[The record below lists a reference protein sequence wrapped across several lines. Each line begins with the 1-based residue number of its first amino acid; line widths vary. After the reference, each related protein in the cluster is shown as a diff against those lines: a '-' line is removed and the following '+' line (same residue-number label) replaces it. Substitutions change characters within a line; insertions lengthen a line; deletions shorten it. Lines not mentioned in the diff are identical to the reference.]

1 MASVNK
7 VMLIGNL
14 TRDPELR
21 YTPGGA
27 AVAEFGLALNESYK
41 NKQTGQMT
49 EKVHFIDIV
58 CWARTAE
65 VAAEYLKKGT
75 QVHIEGKLTQDRWD
89 DKDSGQ
95 KRSKI
100 KVTCERLTF
109 VGSKAN
115 GAGAG
120 QGGAGGEQG
129 APADHSVGQEE
140 DIPF

>member
-7 VMLIGNL
+7 VMLVGNL
-14 TRDPELR
+14 TRDPELK
-21 YTPGGA
+21 YTPSGQ
-27 AVAEFGLALNESYK
+27 AVAEFGLAMNESYK
-41 NKQTGQMT
+41 NKQTGQDV
-49 EKVHFIDIV
+49 EKVCFIDIT
-58 CWARTAE
+58 CWGRTGE

-89 DKDSGQ
+89 DAATGQ

-109 VGSKAN
+109 IGGKAGGGN
-115 GAGAG
+115 GTGAGS
-120 QGGAGGEQG
+120 EQG
-129 APADHSVGQEE
+129 ADAAVGQD

>member
-27 AVAEFGLALNESYK
+27 AVSEFALALNESYK

-49 EKVHFIDIV
+49 EKVHFIDIT
-58 CWARTAE
+58 CWGRTAE

-89 DKDSGQ
+89 DQASGQ

-115 GAGAG
+115 GAGASSG
-120 QGGAGGEQG
+120 DQG
-129 APADHSVGQEE
+129 APADQSVGQEE